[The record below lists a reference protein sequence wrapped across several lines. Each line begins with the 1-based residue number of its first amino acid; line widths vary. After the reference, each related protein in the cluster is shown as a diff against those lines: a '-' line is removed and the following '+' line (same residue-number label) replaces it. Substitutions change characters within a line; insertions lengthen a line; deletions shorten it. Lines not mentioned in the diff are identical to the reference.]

1 MVYHHLNTPLFMI
14 NINKSLVFALKC
26 CLFVK
31 KSTKSYENSAAS
43 VDKIVLPVIICMR
56 KLFDKKYINY
66 FFLDKWIILR
76 DNHYEKNRQGRIG
89 MYKRESGGWLKHYDF
104 LLLDMICLQIAFL
117 LSFVVLGRWVNPY
130 SHILYRKM
138 ALYLEVADAAVA
150 FFVGTFSDVL
160 KKGYYRNFV
169 TTVQHA
175 AIVFGLSVL
184 YLFLSKEGQLYSRL
198 SLTITFI
205 LYVFITYAVRELR
218 KHEIYKQMENGS
230 KESLFIVTTGDVAG
244 QVVDKMMKNNYAR
257 YRMAG
262 MAVIDTEAVGQT
274 INGVDV
280 VADALT
286 AVDYVC
292 QNWVDEVLIV
302 ISDSQPYPKKLIDQL
317 TETGVT
323 VHLNLAKTLN
333 MSGKKQFVEQIGP
346 YTVLTT
352 TMNYAS
358 ARQLLI
364 KRVIDILGGL
374 VGCLLTAIIFIFVA
388 PAIYISSPGPIFF
401 AQERVGKNGKTFKM
415 YKFRSMYMDAE
426 ARKAELMK
434 NNKLGDGKMFKM
446 DFDPRVIGNRILPD
460 GTKKTG
466 IGDFIRRTSLDEFPQ
481 FFNVLKG
488 DMSIVGTR
496 PPLVSETEL
505 YEPHHF
511 ARLAIKPGITGL
523 WQVSGRSDIT
533 DFEEVV
539 RLDTEYIDNW
549 NVGMDIKILLKT
561 VAVVLKKDG
570 SM

>member
-218 KHEIYKQMENGS
+218 KRQMRRQMENGS